1 MAALYIIIAVIAVI
15 AAFVF
20 INIDVYFDIAYN
32 SGVNRGRIYIKYGF
46 IRFNILPQRSKHEKK
61 QEEEQEELT
70 KESKKDTEH
79 IIKFAKA
86 VYREEKEDILK
97 ILEKLLKKAIR
108 IKELNISS
116 EFGTGDPMY
125 TGIATG
131 MVNAAVYSGI
141 SYIDRNMKIDSWNVS
156 LTPNFDD
163 AVIKAGI
170 FTKIR
175 TNIFNL
181 ISIIWKAVFLI
192 LKIEKIN
199 RRISENG

>member
-15 AAFVF
+15 VALVF

-46 IRFNILPQRSKHEKK
+46 IRFNILSQRSKHEKK
-61 QEEEQEELT
+61 KEKEQEEST
-70 KESKKDTEH
+70 KESKKDTEY

-131 MVNAAVYSGI
+131 MVNAVVYSGI

-156 LTPNFDD
+156 LTPNFDND
-163 AVIKAGI
+163 VIKAGI